1 MKCPICS
8 HSESKVVDSRTT
20 KEGNS
25 IRRRR
30 ECEKCAHRFT
40 TYERAEVSWPLIV
53 KKDGTRVDYLREKIS
68 IGIKKALEKRPVS
81 AEDQEA
87 IADRVE
93 RYVLDSGEKEISTEA
108 IGEKL
113 MDELREVDEVAY
125 VRFASV
131 YRSFGTLKDFEAELE
146 KLEER
151 SSSE

>member
-53 KKDGTRVDYLREKIS
+53 KKDGTRVNYLRDKIS

-93 RYVLDSGEKEISTEA
+93 RYILDSGEKEISTKA

-113 MDELREVDEVAY
+113 MDELREVDE
-125 VRFASV
+125 
-131 YRSFGTLKDFEAELE
+131 RSIVLSRPSKIL
-146 KLEER
+146 R
-151 SSSE
+151 RN

>member
-8 HSESKVVDSRTT
+8 HSESRVVDSRTT
-20 KEGNS
+20 KEGS
-25 IRRRR
+25 AIRRRR
-30 ECEKCAHRFT
+30 ECEACAHRFT
-40 TYERAEVSWPLIV
+40 TYERAEVSWPLIE
-53 KKDGTRVDYLREKIS
+53 KKDGTRVGYDRAKIS
-68 IGIKKALEKRPVS
+68 AGIKKALEKRPVS

-93 RYVLDSGEKEISTEA
+93 RYVLDIGEKEISTKA

-113 MDELREVDEVAY
+113 MEELREVDEVAY

-151 SSSE
+151 GQGE

>member
-20 KEGNS
+20 KGGNS

-30 ECEKCAHRFT
+30 ECERCAHRFT
-40 TYERAEVSWPLIV
+40 TYERAEVSWPLVV
-53 KKDGTRVDYLREKIS
+53 KKDGTRVNYLREKIS

-87 IADRVE
+87 IVDRVE
-93 RYVLDSGEKEISTEA
+93 RYILDSGEKEVLTEA
-108 IGEKL
+108 IGERL
-113 MDELREVDEVAY
+113 MEELRDVDEVAY

-131 YRSFGTLKDFEAELE
+131 YRSFKTLKDFEAELE
-146 KLEER
+146 KLEDR
-151 SSSE
+151 TSSG

>member
-30 ECEKCAHRFT
+30 ECEKCDHRFT

-87 IADRVE
+87 IVDRVE

-131 YRSFGTLKDFEAELE
+131 YRSFGTLKDFETELE

>member
-20 KEGNS
+20 KEGNA

-53 KKDGTRVDYLREKIS
+53 KKDGTRVEYDRGKIS
-68 IGIKKALEKRPVS
+68 AGIKKALEKRPVS

-93 RYVLDSGEKEISTEA
+93 RYVLDIGEKEIATEA

-113 MDELREVDEVAY
+113 MEELRDADEVAY

-151 SSSE
+151 DQGG

>member
-1 MKCPICS
+1 M
-8 HSESKVVDSRTT
+8 VDSRTT

-30 ECEKCAHRFT
+30 KCERCAHRFT
-40 TYERAEVSWPLIV
+40 TYERVEVSWPLIV
-53 KKDGTRVDYLREKIS
+53 KKDGTRVNYLRDKIS
-68 IGIKKALEKRPVS
+68 VGIKKALEKRPVS

-87 IADRVE
+87 IVDRVE
-93 RYVLDSGEKEISTEA
+93 RYILDVGDKEISTKA

-113 MDELREVDEVAY
+113 MEELRDVDEVAY

-151 SSSE
+151 SHSE